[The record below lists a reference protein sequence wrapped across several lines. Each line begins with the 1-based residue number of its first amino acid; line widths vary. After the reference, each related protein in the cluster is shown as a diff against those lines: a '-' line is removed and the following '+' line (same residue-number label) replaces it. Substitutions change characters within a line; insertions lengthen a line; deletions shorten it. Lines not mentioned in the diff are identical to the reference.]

1 MSFCCGATL
10 VAFVL
15 CAAAAVAN
23 AGVERV
29 PVLATTAT
37 SALVPGTA
45 IGKYHVLTLVPE
57 EPRAEL
63 EALMF
68 FTGINLDKQQGIWIP
83 AQAGLAV
90 KWDSQHHWR
99 AMPAQIVCKPS
110 ECSLVYDDDHV
121 LSVVPGDIVFLNVS
135 GVVGQSNA
143 YMEAELPLKNQTS
156 GIAKTLPIP
165 QSRVVGVF
173 ASVHA
178 SGVGSCVNTMPRY
191 DTWMQRVSFTAAM
204 NREKELPLNWNSTK
218 PGSCGEKFT
227 HYATQ
232 LNIRWWD
239 GKKH

>member
-1 MSFCCGATL
+1 MKDCCVAL

-15 CAAAAVAN
+15 CAATVTN

-29 PVLATTAT
+29 PVLATTAK
-37 SALVPGTA
+37 SALVHGTA
-45 IGKYHVLTLVPE
+45 IGKYQVLTLVPE

-68 FTGINLDKQQGIWIP
+68 FTGVDLDDQWGIWEP
-83 AQAGLAV
+83 AQSGLAV
-90 KWDSQHHWR
+90 KWDPQHRWR

-110 ECSLVYDDDHV
+110 ECSLSYDDTHV

-135 GVVGQSNA
+135 GMPGQQFA

-156 GIAKTLPIP
+156 GRAETLPIP

-178 SGVGSCVNTMPRY
+178 TGVGSCVNTMPRH
-191 DTWMQRVSFTAAM
+191 DTWMQQVSYTAAM
-204 NREKELPLNWNSTK
+204 NREKELPLNWNITK
-218 PGSCGEKFT
+218 PGSCGERFT

>member
-1 MSFCCGATL
+1 MHINCVVL
-10 VAFVL
+10 VAFAL
-15 CAAAAVAN
+15 CGAVTN

-29 PVLATTAT
+29 PVCATTAT
-37 SALVPGTA
+37 SALVQGTA
-45 IGKYHVLTLVPE
+45 IGKYQVLTLVPE

-68 FTGINLDKQQGIWIP
+68 FTGIDLTKEQGIWVP
-83 AQAGLAV
+83 TQAGLAV

-110 ECSLVYDDDHV
+110 ECSLVYDDDHM

-135 GVVGQSNA
+135 GAAGQELA

-156 GIAKTLPIP
+156 GRATSLAIP

-178 SGVGSCVNTMPRY
+178 TGVGSCVNTMPRH
-191 DTWMQRVSFTAAM
+191 DTWMQRVSFTAAI
-204 NREKELPLNWNSTK
+204 NREKELPLNWNIAE

>member
-1 MSFCCGATL
+1 MRGF
-10 VAFVL
+10 VAFAVL
-15 CAAAAVAN
+15 CAAVAY
-23 AGVERV
+23 AGYV
-29 PVLATTAT
+29 PYPNSILEAW
-37 SALVPGTA
+37 SDLNMP
-45 IGKYHVLTLVPE
+45 IGHFY
-57 EPRAEL
+57 AEL
-63 EALMF
+63 QVPPEPKDQSNQKVVYFVSANMNYMF
-68 FTGINLDKQQGIWIP
+68 HGHATVR
-83 AQAGLAV
+83 AGLV
-90 KWDSQHHWR
+90 LMWDVENHWR
-99 AMPAQIVCKPS
+99 AIAGGKSCDS
-110 ECSLVYDDDHV
+110 TGSNCRLSWADDAA
-121 LSVVPGDIVFLNVS
+121 LAAEPGDIVFLNVS
-135 GVVGQSNA
+135 GVAGQSIA

-178 SGVGSCVNTMPRY
+178 SGVGSCMNTMPRY

-204 NREKELPLNWNSTK
+204 NREKELPLNWNITK